1 MTRQSTTEFNADI
14 RIRDIKVCAEGW
26 VLMSGKKLLYIDY
39 TKLNFYI
46 KK

>member
-14 RIRDIKVCAEGW
+14 RIGDIKVCAEGW
-26 VLMSGKKLLYIDY
+26 ILMSGKKLLYIDY